1 MTRGPAFITTALGRL
16 GRLGRLGGGAG
27 LAPLRAL
34 GWPVLCGIGLLLV
47 GALLLGLSQQL
58 RLQKNKLQLELRQAQ
73 KPSPKAAASAV
84 RGVPVIF
91 PPASDYTADL
101 AQIFDIAKSQGIVL
115 ASGDYR
121 DADPTAL
128 GLDTRLVD
136 LRINE
141 NYGTLKEFLASV
153 LNAMPHAAVQE
164 LRIERKDG
172 TTVKHQV
179 FLKLAL
185 VYSPRAAQA
194 PGTQPMA
201 GRIPASAPEPSGTKG
216 MP

>member
-1 MTRGPAFITTALGRL
+1 MTRGPTFMVRALDRL
-16 GRLGRLGGGAG
+16 RGGAD
-27 LAPLRAL
+27 LEPLRAL
-34 GWPVLCGIGLLLV
+34 GWPVQCGVGLMLV
-47 GALLLGLSQQL
+47 GALLLGLSHQL
-58 RLQKNKLQLELRQAQ
+58 RIQKNKLQLELRQAQ
-73 KPSPKAAASAV
+73 RPGLKPTVNPARS
-84 RGVPVIF
+84 VPVIF
-91 PPASDYTADL
+91 PSSSDYTADL

-136 LRINE
+136 LRITE
-141 NYGTLKEFLASV
+141 NYGTLKEFLANV

-172 TTVKHQV
+172 TAVKHQV

-185 VYSPRAAQA
+185 VYSPRAGDAQG
-194 PGTQPMA
+194 PQPIA
-201 GRIPASAPEPSGTKG
+201 GKMPASAPGPVTAKA

>member
-1 MTRGPAFITTALGRL
+1 MMRSPAFVATVFHK
-16 GRLGRLGGGAG
+16 
-27 LAPLRAL
+27 LRGVAAAASL
-34 GWPVLCGIGLLLV
+34 RGIGWPVLCGMGLLLV

-58 RLQKNKLQLELRQAQ
+58 RLQKNRLQLELRQAQ
-73 KPSPKAAASAV
+73 KAAPKPAAPQA
-84 RGVPVIF
+84 RGVPVVF
-91 PPASDYTADL
+91 PPSSDYTADL

-141 NYGTLKEFLASV
+141 NYGKLKEFLASV

-172 TTVKHQV
+172 AAVKHQV
-179 FLKLAL
+179 FLKLTL
-185 VYSPRAAQA
+185 VYSPRPAGVQA
-194 PGTQPMA
+194 VPPAA
-201 GRIPASAPEPSGTKG
+201 GRIPASGPGPAAAKAAP
-216 MP
+216 

>member
-1 MTRGPAFITTALGRL
+1 MMRSPAFAT
-16 GRLGRLGGGAG
+16 
-27 LAPLRAL
+27 RAL
-34 GWPVLCGIGLLLV
+34 HQLRWGSGLGSLRSVGWPVLCGLALMLV
-47 GALLLGLSQQL
+47 GALLLGVSHQL
-58 RLQKNKLQLELRQAQ
+58 RGQKNKLQVELQQAQ
-73 KPSPKAAASAV
+73 NAGPKPAV
-84 RGVPVIF
+84 NHTRGVPVIF
-91 PPASDYTADL
+91 PPSTDYTADL
-101 AQIFDIAKSQGIVL
+101 AQIFDIAKNQGIVL

-121 DADPTAL
+121 DADPTAV

-141 NYGTLKEFLASV
+141 NYGQLKEFLASV

-172 TTVKHQV
+172 TAAKHQI

-185 VYSPRAAQA
+185 VYSPRPADAQRPQA
-194 PGTQPMA
+194 MV
-201 GRIPASAPEPSGTKG
+201 RKIPASTPEPGGAKV

>member
-1 MTRGPAFITTALGRL
+1 MMRGPAFVTTAFHRL
-16 GRLGRLGGGAG
+16 RGVAGA
-27 LAPLRAL
+27 APLRAV
-34 GWPVLCGIGLLLV
+34 GWPVLCGIALVLV

-58 RLQKNKLQLELRQAQ
+58 RAQKNRLQLELRQAQ
-73 KPSPKAAASAV
+73 KPGPQAAASRT
-84 RGVPVIF
+84 RGVPVVF
-91 PPASDYTADL
+91 PPSGDYTADL

-141 NYGTLKEFLASV
+141 NYGKLKEFLASV

-172 TTVKHQV
+172 AAVKHQV

-185 VYSPRAAQA
+185 VYSPRPAGVQGPQPAA
-194 PGTQPMA
+194 
-201 GRIPASAPEPSGTKG
+201 RKIPASNPAPAAAKAIP
-216 MP
+216 

>member
-1 MTRGPAFITTALGRL
+1 MMRGPVFITTAFYKLR
-16 GRLGRLGGGAG
+16 GAME
-27 LAPLRAL
+27 AASLRAI
-34 GWPVLCGIGLLLV
+34 GWPVLCGIGLLMV

-73 KPSPKAAASAV
+73 KIAPKPAASQA
-84 RGVPVIF
+84 RGIPVIF
-91 PPASDYTADL
+91 PPSADYTVDL
-101 AQIFDIAKSQGIVL
+101 AQIFDIAKNQGIVL

-141 NYGTLKEFLASV
+141 NYGQLKEFLASV

-172 TTVKHQV
+172 AAVKHQV

-185 VYSPRAAQA
+185 VYSPRPAGAMGTEPAA
-194 PGTQPMA
+194 T
-201 GRIPASAPEPSGTKG
+201 RIPATATSGPTAPKV

>member
-1 MTRGPAFITTALGRL
+1 MMRGPAFMTRTIERF
-16 GRLGRLGGGAG
+16 RGGAG
-27 LAPLRAL
+27 LEPLRAL
-34 GWPVLCGIGLLLV
+34 GWPVLCGAGLVLV

-58 RLQKNKLQLELRQAQ
+58 RLQKNALQLELRQAQ
-73 KPSPKAAASAV
+73 KPVSKPAASAT

-101 AQIFDIAKSQGIVL
+101 AQIFDIAKGQGIVL

-141 NYGTLKEFLASV
+141 NYGALKEFLASV

-172 TTVKHQV
+172 TTTKHQV

-185 VYSPRAAQA
+185 VYAPAAV
-194 PGTQPMA
+194 GTQGTPPAARRM
-201 GRIPASAPEPSGTKG
+201 PASAPVPDGAKA

>member
-1 MTRGPAFITTALGRL
+1 MMRSPAFITRAFDRL
-16 GRLGRLGGGAG
+16 RGGAG
-27 LAPLRAL
+27 LEPLRAL
-34 GWPVLCGIGLLLV
+34 GWPVLCGAGLVLV
-47 GALLLGLSQQL
+47 GALLLGLSHQL

-73 KPSPKAAASAV
+73 KAGPRPTVNAT

-91 PPASDYTADL
+91 PPSTDYTADL

-115 ASGDYR
+115 GSGDYR

-141 NYGTLKEFLASV
+141 NYGTLKEFLANV

-172 TTVKHQV
+172 TAAKHQV

-185 VYSPRAAQA
+185 VYSPRTA
-194 PGTQPMA
+194 PAEGASPTA
-201 GRIPASAPEPSGTKG
+201 RRLPAIAPEPGGTKG

>member
-1 MTRGPAFITTALGRL
+1 MMRSPAFMAKALDQLR
-16 GRLGRLGGGAG
+16 RGAG
-27 LAPLRAL
+27 LGPLRAL
-34 GWPVLCGIGLLLV
+34 GWPVLCGVGLMLV
-47 GALLLGLSQQL
+47 GALLLGLSHQL
-58 RLQKNKLQLELRQAQ
+58 RMQKNKLQLELRQAQ
-73 KPSPKAAASAV
+73 KPGPRPAMNPA

-91 PPASDYTADL
+91 PPSTDYTADL
-101 AQIFDIAKSQGIVL
+101 AQIFDIAKGQGIVL

-141 NYGTLKEFLASV
+141 NYGKLKEFLASV

-172 TTVKHQV
+172 AAVKHQV

-185 VYSPRAAQA
+185 VYSPRAAEAQGA
-194 PGTQPMA
+194 RPAARRT
-201 GRIPASAPEPSGTKG
+201 PASAPEPGGAKG

>member
-1 MTRGPAFITTALGRL
+1 MTRGHAFITTVLDRL
-16 GRLGRLGGGAG
+16 RSGAG
-27 LAPLRAL
+27 PERLRAF
-34 GWPVLCGIGLLLV
+34 GWPVLCGVGLMLV
-47 GALLLGLSQQL
+47 GVLLLGLSQQL
-58 RLQKNKLQLELRQAQ
+58 RLQKNKLQMELRQAQ
-73 KPSPKAAASAV
+73 KPGSKPVAGAA

-91 PPASDYTADL
+91 PPSSDYTADL
-101 AQIFDIAKSQGIVL
+101 AQIFDIAKGQGIVL

-121 DADPTAL
+121 DADATAL

>member
-1 MTRGPAFITTALGRL
+1 MMRTPSFVTKALDRL
-16 GRLGRLGGGAG
+16 RSGAS
-27 LAPLRAL
+27 LEPLRAL
-34 GWPVLCGIGLLLV
+34 GWPVLCGVGLVLV
-47 GALLLGLSQQL
+47 GVLLLGLAQQL
-58 RLQKNKLQLELRQAQ
+58 LTQKNKLQLELRQAQ
-73 KPSPKAAASAV
+73 KPAAHSAASTM

-91 PPASDYTADL
+91 PPSSEYTADL
-101 AQIFDIAKSQGIVL
+101 AHIFDIAKSQGIVL

-136 LRINE
+136 LRLNE

-172 TTVKHQV
+172 AATKHQV

-185 VYSPRAAQA
+185 VYSPRAADAQA
-194 PGTQPMA
+194 VRPSP
-201 GRIPASAPEPSGTKG
+201 RKPPASAPEPAGAKG

>member
-1 MTRGPAFITTALGRL
+1 MTRSPAFVTQALRRL
-16 GRLGRLGGGAG
+16 RSSAG
-27 LAPLRAL
+27 LEPLRAL
-34 GWPVLCGIGLLLV
+34 GWPALSGVALLLL

-58 RLQKNKLQLELRQAQ
+58 RLQENKLQMELRQTQ
-73 KPSPKAAASAV
+73 KPGPRSAANAT
-84 RGVPVIF
+84 RDVPVVF
-91 PPASDYTADL
+91 PPSSDYTADL
-101 AQIFDIAKSQGIVL
+101 AQVFDIAEDLGIVL

-141 NYGTLKEFLASV
+141 NYGTLKEFLANV
-153 LNAMPHAAVQE
+153 LNTMPHAAVQE

-172 TTVKHQV
+172 TSVKHQV

-185 VYSPRAAQA
+185 VYSPRAAQSQGTA
-194 PGTQPMA
+194 PTA
-201 GRIPASAPEPSGTKG
+201 ERIPAIAPEPSGVKG

>member
-1 MTRGPAFITTALGRL
+1 MMRSPAFITRAVDRL
-16 GRLGRLGGGAG
+16 RGGAG
-27 LAPLRAL
+27 LEPLRAL
-34 GWPVLCGIGLLLV
+34 GWPVLCGVGLLLV
-47 GALLLGLSQQL
+47 GVLLLGLSHQL
-58 RLQKNKLQLELRQAQ
+58 RLQKDTLQLELRQAQ
-73 KPSPKAAASAV
+73 KASPKPTAPPT

-91 PPASDYTADL
+91 PPSSDHTADL

-121 DADPTAL
+121 DADPNAL

-141 NYGTLKEFLASV
+141 NYGKLKEFLASV

-172 TTVKHQV
+172 TAVKHQV

-185 VYSPRAAQA
+185 VYAPRVDNLQGLSSTAGKMPSAA
-194 PGTQPMA
+194 
-201 GRIPASAPEPSGTKG
+201 PALATAKALP
-216 MP
+216 

>member
-1 MTRGPAFITTALGRL
+1 MMRGSASFPKALDRL
-16 GRLGRLGGGAG
+16 RSGAG
-27 LAPLRAL
+27 LEPLRAL
-34 GWPVLCGIGLLLV
+34 GWPVLCGVGLMLV
-47 GALLLGLSQQL
+47 GILLLGLSQQL
-58 RLQKNKLQLELRQAQ
+58 RMQRNKLQLELRQAQ
-73 KPSPKAAASAV
+73 KPAARAAASTV
-84 RGVPVIF
+84 RGVPVVF
-91 PPASDYTADL
+91 PPSTEYTADL

-164 LRIERKDG
+164 LHIERKDG
-172 TTVKHQV
+172 AATKHQV

-185 VYSPRAAQA
+185 VYSPRAADAQA
-194 PGTQPMA
+194 VRPSPKKS
-201 GRIPASAPEPSGTKG
+201 PASAPETAGAKG
-216 MP
+216 SP

>member
-1 MTRGPAFITTALGRL
+1 MTRGPAFIPKVLDRL
-16 GRLGRLGGGAG
+16 PARFSGGSG
-27 LAPLRAL
+27 LERLRAL
-34 GWPVLCGIGLLLV
+34 GWPVLCGVGLLVV
-47 GALLLGLSQQL
+47 GVLLLGLSQQL
-58 RLQKNKLQLELRQAQ
+58 RLQKNKLEIELRQAQ
-73 KPSPKAAASAV
+73 KPGPKPTVGAT

-91 PPASDYTADL
+91 PPSSDYTADL

-172 TTVKHQV
+172 AAVKHQV

-185 VYSPRAAQA
+185 VYSPRADYAQA
-194 PGTQPMA
+194 VRPTA
-201 GRIPASAPEPSGTKG
+201 RRTPASAPEASGTKG

>member
-1 MTRGPAFITTALGRL
+1 MMRGPAFVARAWRQLR
-16 GRLGRLGGGAG
+16 GGAG
-27 LAPLRAL
+27 PGLLRSV
-34 GWPVLCGIGLLLV
+34 GWPVLCGALLVLV
-47 GALLLGLSQQL
+47 GALLLGISQQL
-58 RLQKNKLQLELRQAQ
+58 RVQKNKLQGELRQAQ
-73 KPSPKAAASAV
+73 AAGPKPSVSHT

-91 PPASDYTADL
+91 PPSADYTADL

-136 LRINE
+136 LRLNE
-141 NYGTLKEFLASV
+141 NYGKLKEFLASV

-172 TTVKHQV
+172 ATVKHQV

-185 VYSPRAAQA
+185 VYSPRPGNTQGPQPAARKTA
-194 PGTQPMA
+194 V
-201 GRIPASAPEPSGTKG
+201 IVPEPGAAKG
-216 MP
+216 AP

>member
-1 MTRGPAFITTALGRL
+1 MMRSPAFITSSLDRL
-16 GRLGRLGGGAG
+16 RSGAG
-27 LAPLRAL
+27 LEPLRAL
-34 GWPVLCGIGLLLV
+34 GWPVLCGAGLVLV
-47 GALLLGLSQQL
+47 GVLLLGLSHQL

-73 KPSPKAAASAV
+73 KTSPRPAMSAP
-84 RGVPVIF
+84 RGIPVIF
-91 PPASDYTADL
+91 PPSTDYTADL

-141 NYGTLKEFLASV
+141 NYGALKEFLANV

-172 TTVKHQV
+172 TAVKHQV

-185 VYSPRAAQA
+185 VYAPRAEQAQGSRPA
-194 PGTQPMA
+194 ATRP
-201 GRIPASAPEPSGTKG
+201 PASAPEPGGTKG

>member
-1 MTRGPAFITTALGRL
+1 MMRSPAFVMAALHKLR
-16 GRLGRLGGGAG
+16 GAAG
-27 LAPLRAL
+27 AMPLRSL
-34 GWPVLCGIGLLLV
+34 GWPVLCGVGLVLV
-47 GALLLGLSQQL
+47 GVLLLGLSQQL
-58 RLQKNKLQLELRQAQ
+58 RAQKNKLQLELRQAQ
-73 KPSPKAAASAV
+73 KPGPQPAV
-84 RGVPVIF
+84 NRTRGVPVVF
-91 PPASDYTADL
+91 PPSSDYTADL

-141 NYGTLKEFLASV
+141 NYGKLKEFLANV

-172 TTVKHQV
+172 AAVKHQV

-185 VYSPRAAQA
+185 VYSPRPAGAQAAQPA
-194 PGTQPMA
+194 ARKILPGA
-201 GRIPASAPEPSGTKG
+201 SGPAATKA

>member
-1 MTRGPAFITTALGRL
+1 MMNGPAFMARALGRL
-16 GRLGRLGGGAG
+16 RPGAG
-27 LAPLRAL
+27 LGSLQAL
-34 GWPVLCGIGLLLV
+34 GWPVLCGVGLMLVGVLMLGLLH
-47 GALLLGLSQQL
+47 QL
-58 RLQKNKLQLELRQAQ
+58 RLQKNKLQLELRQAP
-73 KPSPKAAASAV
+73 KPGPRPAMSPT
-84 RGVPVIF
+84 RGVPVTF
-91 PPASDYTADL
+91 PPSADYTADL

-141 NYGTLKEFLASV
+141 NYGKLKEFLASV

-172 TTVKHQV
+172 TAARHQV

-185 VYSPRAAQA
+185 VYSPRPGTAQGQPAPGKMPAGAAQ
-194 PGTQPMA
+194 PG
-201 GRIPASAPEPSGTKG
+201 GSKGT
-216 MP
+216 P

>member
-1 MTRGPAFITTALGRL
+1 MMRSPAFVMATLHKLR
-16 GRLGRLGGGAG
+16 G
-27 LAPLRAL
+27 LAGAMPLRSL
-34 GWPVLCGIGLLLV
+34 GWPVLCGVGLVLV

-58 RLQKNKLQLELRQAQ
+58 RAQKNKLQLELRQAQ
-73 KPSPKAAASAV
+73 KAAPKPAPHQA
-84 RGVPVIF
+84 RGVPVVF
-91 PPASDYTADL
+91 PPSSDYTADL

-141 NYGTLKEFLASV
+141 NYGKLKEFLASV

-172 TTVKHQV
+172 AAVKHQV

-185 VYSPRAAQA
+185 VYSPRPAGAQGPQPAARKILPSA
-194 PGTQPMA
+194 SE
-201 GRIPASAPEPSGTKG
+201 PATTKA

>member
-1 MTRGPAFITTALGRL
+1 MTRGPALITTALGRSL
-16 GRLGRLGGGAG
+16 GRFRGGAG

-34 GWPVLCGIGLLLV
+34 GWPVLCGVGLVLV

-58 RLQKNKLQLELRQAQ
+58 RLQKNTLQLELRQAQ
-73 KPSPKAAASAV
+73 KPGPKAAASAV

-91 PPASDYTADL
+91 PPSSDYTADL

-172 TTVKHQV
+172 ATVKHQV

-185 VYSPRAAQA
+185 VYSPRTASAQGVQAA
-194 PGTQPMA
+194 PRKM
-201 GRIPASAPEPSGTKG
+201 PASAPEAGGTKG

>member
-1 MTRGPAFITTALGRL
+1 MTRGPAFVTMAL
-16 GRLGRLGGGAG
+16 GRLGRLGGGVG

-34 GWPVLCGIGLLLV
+34 GWPVLCGLGLLLV

-58 RLQKNKLQLELRQAQ
+58 RLQKNTLQLELRQAQ
-73 KPSPKAAASAV
+73 KPGPKAASAV

-91 PPASDYTADL
+91 PPSSDYTADL

-185 VYSPRAAQA
+185 VYSPRTAPAQ
-194 PGTQPMA
+194 GTQATARKM
-201 GRIPASAPEPSGTKG
+201 PASAPEAGGTKG

>member
-1 MTRGPAFITTALGRL
+1 
-16 GRLGRLGGGAG
+16 
-27 LAPLRAL
+27 
-34 GWPVLCGIGLLLV
+34 
-47 GALLLGLSQQL
+47 
-58 RLQKNKLQLELRQAQ
+58 
-73 KPSPKAAASAV
+73 
-84 RGVPVIF
+84 
-91 PPASDYTADL
+91 
-101 AQIFDIAKSQGIVL
+101 VL

-121 DADPTAL
+121 DADATAL
-128 GLDTRLVD
+128 SLDTRLVD

>member
-1 MTRGPAFITTALGRL
+1 MMRGPAFITRTLDRL
-16 GRLGRLGGGAG
+16 RGGAG
-27 LAPLRAL
+27 LEPLRAL
-34 GWPVLCGIGLLLV
+34 GWPVLCGVGLMLV
-47 GALLLGLSQQL
+47 GALLLGLSHQL
-58 RLQKNKLQLELRQAQ
+58 RLQKTTLQLELKQTQ
-73 KPSPKAAASAV
+73 KPGPKLAVNPV

-91 PPASDYTADL
+91 PPSADYTADL
-101 AQIFDIAKSQGIVL
+101 AQIFDIAKSLGIVL

-136 LRINE
+136 LRITE
-141 NYGTLKEFLASV
+141 NYGKLKEFLASV

-172 TTVKHQV
+172 TAVKHQI
-179 FLKLAL
+179 FLKLAF
-185 VYSPRAAQA
+185 VYSPRAGDIQG
-194 PGTQPMA
+194 P
-201 GRIPASAPEPSGTKG
+201 PAVGKSPANVSGPITAKA

>member
-1 MTRGPAFITTALGRL
+1 MMRNPALMAKV
-16 GRLGRLGGGAG
+16 
-27 LAPLRAL
+27 LAPLHRLASLGPLRAI
-34 GWPVLCGIGLLLV
+34 GWPVWSGLALLLT
-47 GALLLGLSQQL
+47 GALLLGISHQWRIQKTQL
-58 RLQKNKLQLELRQAQ
+58 QRELRQSQ
-73 KPSPKAAASAV
+73 AAAPKPAV
-84 RGVPVIF
+84 NQPRGVPVIF
-91 PPASDYTADL
+91 PPSTDYTADL
-101 AQIFDIAKSQGIVL
+101 AQIFDIAKGQGIVL

-128 GLDTRLVD
+128 GMDTRLVD

-141 NYGTLKEFLASV
+141 NYGKLKEFLASV

-172 TTVKHQV
+172 TASKHQV

-185 VYSPRAAQA
+185 VYSPHPASTQTTQA
-194 PGTQPMA
+194 PQAVTRKPPA
-201 GRIPASAPEPSGTKG
+201 GIPEPGGAKA

>member
-1 MTRGPAFITTALGRL
+1 MMRNPAFAATALHKLRGVA
-16 GRLGRLGGGAG
+16 GA
-27 LAPLRAL
+27 ASLRGI
-34 GWPVLCGIGLLLV
+34 GWPVLCGMGLLLV

-73 KPSPKAAASAV
+73 KTSPKPAAHQA
-84 RGVPVIF
+84 RGVPVVF
-91 PPASDYTADL
+91 PSSSDYTADL

-141 NYGTLKEFLASV
+141 NYGKLKEFLASV

-172 TTVKHQV
+172 AAVKHQV

-185 VYSPRAAQA
+185 VYSPRPAGAQGPQPAAR
-194 PGTQPMA
+194 
-201 GRIPASAPEPSGTKG
+201 RIPASAPGPAAAKAA
-216 MP
+216 P

>member
-1 MTRGPAFITTALGRL
+1 MMRGPAFRMAVFHRL
-16 GRLGRLGGGAG
+16 RGVTGA
-27 LAPLRAL
+27 ASLRAV
-34 GWPVLCGIGLLLV
+34 GWPVLCGLGLVLV

-58 RLQKNKLQLELRQAQ
+58 HAQKNKLQLEFRQAQ
-73 KPSPKAAASAV
+73 KPAPQPAANRA

-91 PPASDYTADL
+91 PPSADYTADL
-101 AQIFDIAKSQGIVL
+101 AQIFDIAKSQGSVL

-141 NYGTLKEFLASV
+141 NYGKLKEFLASV

-172 TTVKHQV
+172 AAVKHQV

-185 VYSPRAAQA
+185 VYSPRPAGAQGPQPAAGKISMSA
-194 PGTQPMA
+194 PG
-201 GRIPASAPEPSGTKG
+201 PAAAKA

>member
-1 MTRGPAFITTALGRL
+1 MMRSPAFLAKAVDRL
-16 GRLGRLGGGAG
+16 RMGAG
-27 LAPLRAL
+27 LEPLRAL
-34 GWPVLCGIGLLLV
+34 GWPVLCGIGLVLV
-47 GALLLGLSQQL
+47 GALLLGLSHQL
-58 RLQKNKLQLELRQAQ
+58 RLQKNQLQLELRQAQ
-73 KPSPKAAASAV
+73 KTSPRPAANAT

-91 PPASDYTADL
+91 PSSSDYTADL

-136 LRINE
+136 LRLNE

-172 TTVKHQV
+172 TAVKHQV

-185 VYSPRAAQA
+185 VYAPRAEQAQGA
-194 PGTQPMA
+194 
-201 GRIPASAPEPSGTKG
+201 RPAARKPPAIAPEPGGTKG
-216 MP
+216 TP